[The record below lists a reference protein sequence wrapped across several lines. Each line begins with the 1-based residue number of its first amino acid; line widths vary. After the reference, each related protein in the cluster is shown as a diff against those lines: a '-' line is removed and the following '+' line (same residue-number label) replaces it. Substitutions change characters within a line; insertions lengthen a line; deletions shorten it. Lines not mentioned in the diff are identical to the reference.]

1 MSAPV
6 QNNFLD
12 SLFLEIGSS
21 GSSTGLG
28 SSLTSIGSLFGPM
41 GVGIGAAT
49 GLVSNLIPGLDGF
62 LKNGFDF
69 TCIGSQAFNKANL
82 DAELQTL
89 SGYANA
95 IKSGSDKNIGEFLDW
110 LMRSFNESNLE
121 IAKYSSGCSK
131 SLRGQLRDAVK
142 KIYDSVDK
150 SNFDITTVT
159 KSAWDG
165 AQYQTAKHTLK
176 TGSVSL
182 DNSSIDISTVTEE
195 HFKQVLVPQ
204 IEQYALTNGLDV
216 SQAIEQA
223 HSKIFGSGNGGI
235 NGGVTGGVNTNGEWW
250 VDGSL
255 GNRKDNT
262 GMYILIGLGAVA
274 VWFVTKK

>member
-1 MSAPV
+1 MSSPV

-12 SLFLEIGSS
+12 SLFFEIESS

-41 GVGIGAAT
+41 GAGIGAAT
-49 GLVSNLIPGLDGF
+49 GFVSNLIPGLDGF

-69 TCIGSQAFNKANL
+69 TCIGSQAFNKSNL

-95 IKSGSDKNIGEFLDW
+95 IKSGADKNIAEFLDW

-121 IAKYSSGCSK
+121 IAKYKSGCSK

-150 SNFDITTVT
+150 SKFDISTVT

-165 AQYQTAKHTLK
+165 AQYQTLKHTPK
-176 TGSVSL
+176 TGISSV
-182 DNSSIDISTVTEE
+182 DNTSIDISTVTEE

-204 IEQYALTNGLDV
+204 IQEYALTNGLDV

-223 HSKIFGSGNGGI
+223 HTKIFGTGI

-262 GMYILIGLGAVA
+262 GMYILIGLGAFA

>member
-12 SLFLEIGSS
+12 NLFTEIGSG

-28 SSLTSIGSLFGPM
+28 SSQTSIGALFGPM
-41 GVGIGAAT
+41 GMGIGFAT
-49 GLVSNLIPGLDGF
+49 GLVTNLIPGLDGF

-69 TCIGSQAFNKANL
+69 TCLGSQAFNKQNL

-95 IKSGSDKNIGEFLDW
+95 IKSGADKNIAEFLDW
-110 LMRSFNESNLE
+110 LMRSYNESNLE
-121 IAKYSSGCSK
+121 IAKYTSGCSK

-150 SNFDITTVT
+150 SNFDISTVT

-165 AQYQTAKHTLK
+165 AQYQTAKHTQK
-176 TGSVSL
+176 SASSTP
-182 DNSSIDISTVTEE
+182 DNSNIDISTVTEE
-195 HFKQVLVPQ
+195 HFKSVLVPQ
-204 IEQYALTNGLDV
+204 IQQYALTNGLDV

-223 HSKIFGSGNGGI
+223 HTKIFGTGI

-262 GMYILIGLGAVA
+262 MMYVLLGLGALA
-274 VWFVTKK
+274 VWFVTKKK